1 MIHTKTSMHIVRQG
15 AEDHAY
21 KTAQPLITDGFED
34 GGGNQTQ
41 RRLPNGEVARLIAM
55 QTC

>member
-1 MIHTKTSMHIVRQG
+1 MHIVRQG
-15 AEDHAY
+15 AEGHAY
-21 KTAQPLITDGFED
+21 KIAQPLITDGFED

-41 RRLPNGEVARLIAM
+41 RRLPNGKVARLNAM